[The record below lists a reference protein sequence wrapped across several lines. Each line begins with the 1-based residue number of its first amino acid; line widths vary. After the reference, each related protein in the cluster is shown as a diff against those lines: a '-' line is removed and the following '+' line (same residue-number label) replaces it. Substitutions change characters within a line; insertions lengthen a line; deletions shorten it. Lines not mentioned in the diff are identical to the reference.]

1 MSEFDFHAR
10 QAAYEVRRQK
20 RIYRALATGDRPRM
34 PQTPRTRQSRPTLRH
49 VVEAL
54 SEYAH

>member
-20 RIYRALATGDRPRM
+20 RICRALATGDRPGM
-34 PQTPRTRQSRPTLRH
+34 RQSRPTLRH
-49 VVEAL
+49 AVEAL
-54 SEYAH
+54 SESAH